1 MGNEKRKKTME
12 RPNIFIILTLG
23 HRIRLLLFLV
33 SVLYFITFIIP
44 NMVSAWELAKKQ
56 NEITVYTRH
65 VKGSNFKE
73 YKAVANIKASL
84 SSMVAIVDDVEAY
97 PSWIHTC
104 KEGKLL
110 KRINEKETYNYT
122 INDAPWPVRDRDAAV
137 HNKISQNPEDRVI
150 IIEIRGISRY
160 IPEKTGL
167 QRVKKID
174 GFWRFTPLG
183 NDTVE
188 VVYQVHSE
196 PGGNLPSWLVNSIV
210 VAQPFYTLVNM
221 KKVLTRPKYRQAKYW
236 FIKE

>member
-1 MGNEKRKKTME
+1 ME
-12 RPNIFIILTLG
+12 RPNIFIILTSG
-23 HRIRLLLFLV
+23 HKIRLLLFLF
-33 SVLYFITFIIP
+33 SVLCLFAFIFP
-44 NMVSAWELAKKQ
+44 NMAHAWDLAKKQ
-56 NEITVYTRH
+56 NGITVHTRS

-84 SSMVAIVDDVEAY
+84 SSMVAIVEDVTAY

-122 INDAPWPVRDRDAAV
+122 VNDAPWPVSDRDAAV
-137 HNKISQNPEDRVI
+137 HNKISQNPEGGVVT
-150 IIEIRGISRY
+150 IEIKGIPHY

-196 PGGNLPSWLVNSIV
+196 PGGNLPSWLVNSV
-210 VAQPFYTLVNM
+210 VVDQPFYTLVNM
-221 KKVLTRPKYRQAKYW
+221 KKVIDRPKYRKAAYK

>member
-1 MGNEKRKKTME
+1 ME
-12 RPNIFIILTLG
+12 RPNISVILTLG
-23 HRIRLLLFLV
+23 HKIRLLLFLF
-33 SVLYFITFIIP
+33 SVLCFIAFIFP
-44 NMVSAWELAKKQ
+44 NMANAWDLAKKQ
-56 NEITVYTRH
+56 NGITVYTRS

-73 YKAVANIKASL
+73 YKAIAHIKASL
-84 SSMVAIVDDVEAY
+84 SSLVAIVEDISAY

-110 KRINEKETYNYT
+110 KRLNEKETYNYT

-137 HNKISQNPEDRVI
+137 HNKISQNPEDRVVT
-150 IIEIRGISRY
+150 IEIKGIPDY

-174 GFWRFTPLG
+174 GSWRFTPLG

-196 PGGNLPSWLVNSIV
+196 PGGNLPSWLVNSV
-210 VAQPFYTLVNM
+210 VVDQPFYTLVNM
-221 KKVLTRPKYRQAKYW
+221 QKVIDRPKYRQATYK

>member
-1 MGNEKRKKTME
+1 MENEKRKKTME
-12 RPNIFIILTLG
+12 RPNISVILTLG
-23 HRIRLLLFLV
+23 HKIRLLLLLF
-33 SVLYFITFIIP
+33 SVLCFIAFIFP
-44 NMVSAWELAKKQ
+44 NMSGAWDLAKKQ
-56 NEITVYTRH
+56 DGITVYTRS
-65 VKGSNFKE
+65 VKGSGFKE
-73 YKAVANIKASL
+73 YKAIANIRASL
-84 SSMVAIVDDVEAY
+84 SSMVAIVEDIEAY

-122 INDAPWPVRDRDAAV
+122 INDAPWPVKDRDAAV
-137 HNKISQNPEDRVI
+137 HNKISQNPEDRVVT
-150 IIEIRGISRY
+150 IEIKGIPDY
-160 IPEKTGL
+160 IPEKPGL

-210 VAQPFYTLVNM
+210 VDQPFYTLVNM
-221 KKVLTRPKYRQAKYW
+221 QKMVTQPKYRQATYK